1 MKNKVYCRTV
11 AKGIQEYYLEVDG
24 KRYYLFEQ
32 DYRVSNRDYFK
43 DGVDVNKIGDFR
55 NVRSESVRM
64 TLDKLPKYL
73 KKLDKRYGLG
83 LYKRDVN
90 PYQRVQKHQWLCY
103 EAA

>member
-1 MKNKVYCRTV
+1 MRAKVYCRTV
-11 AKGIQEYYLEVDG
+11 AKGIQEYYLAVDG
-24 KRYYLFEQ
+24 KIYYLFEQ

-90 PYQRVQKHQWLCY
+90 PYQRVQKQKWLCY

>member
-1 MKNKVYCRTV
+1 MRAKVYCRTV
-11 AKGIQEYYLEVDG
+11 AKGIQEYYLAMDG

-32 DYRVSNRDYFK
+32 DYRVTNRDYFK

-55 NVRSESVRM
+55 NVRSESVRR

-83 LYKRDVN
+83 LYKKEAN
-90 PYQRVQKHQWLCY
+90 PYQRVQKYQWLSY

>member
-11 AKGIQEYYLEVDG
+11 AQGIQEYYLQTENG
-24 KRYYLFEQ
+24 RYYLFEQ
-32 DYRVSNRDYFK
+32 GYRVTNRDYFK
-43 DGVDVNKIGDFR
+43 NGVDVNKIGDFR

-73 KKLDKRYGLG
+73 KKLDKRYGLA